1 MCVTNRSVGV
11 GRIIAALQPFSSF
24 SFNFGEEGIRTV
36 KSNEYIYT
44 TLATPGA
51 FFIQDFLFR
60 ANIYSIYKLEFQELL
75 KF

>member
-51 FFIQDFLFR
+51 FLFR